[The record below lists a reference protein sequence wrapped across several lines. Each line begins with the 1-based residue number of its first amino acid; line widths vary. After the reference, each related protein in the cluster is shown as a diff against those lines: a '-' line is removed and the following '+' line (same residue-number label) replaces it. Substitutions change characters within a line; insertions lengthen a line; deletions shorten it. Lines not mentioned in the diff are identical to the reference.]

1 MNFILN
7 FFWDVVKD
15 IANLLLWVFWECLVM
30 SINNDSITLQQMLM
44 SNVLK
49 STCKKPW
56 CLSVC
61 NKSTSSLIFVI
72 VVFWDVAKTLQTF
85 YFENIG
91 NALSSP
97 SKSWYQFVVSFL
109 AYLLAKN
116 QLHHPLP
123 YYYNANK

>member
-61 NKSTSSLIFVI
+61 NKSTSSLIFVT

-123 YYYNANK
+123 SYDIAKK